1 MLKETQRKKP
11 VFTTSIIQ
19 SLKKYKSEKLI
30 IVASEKFL
38 KLHPDFANEI
48 LEEKLCLIPFPDGE
62 KIKNFKG
69 VTKLSN
75 LLLEKQIDKKTV
87 ICAVGGGTLLDL
99 CGFVSSILLRGLN
112 WIAVP
117 TTLLA
122 MADAS
127 LGGKTAI
134 NTNYGKNLLGTYN
147 FPIDIFVNIKFLQTL
162 PKKQFQN
169 GIIECLKCGIIK
181 DKILFE
187 TCIDTDFFNLRT
199 IEKIIKK
206 TQSIKM
212 EIVTKDPFEEK
223 GERFLLNFGHTVGHS
238 LERCFNYKIL
248 HGIAVA
254 EGIVFE
260 SALSFLQGFLKL
272 DDFIKI
278 KKSINLLSS
287 RLKTLPKV
295 ENIFEN
301 AIFDKKNLDKK
312 VRYVPIKA
320 IGKTALKPP
329 YLSEVDF
336 DTFKK
341 AFFLL
346 K

>member
-1 MLKETQRKKP
+1 MFKETQIRKP

-48 LEEKLCLIPFPDGE
+48 LEEKSCLIPFPDGE

-75 LLLEKQIDKKTV
+75 LLLEKQIDKKT
-87 ICAVGGGTLLDL
+87 ILCAVGGGTLLDL
-99 CGFVSSILLRGLN
+99 CGFASSILLRGIN

-127 LGGKTAI
+127 IGGKTAI

-147 FPIDIFVNIKFLQTL
+147 FPIAIFVNINFLKTL
-162 PKKQFQN
+162 VKKHFQD
-169 GIIECLKCGIIK
+169 GLVECLKCGIIR
-181 DKILFE
+181 DKTLFE
-187 TCIDTDFFNLRT
+187 SCLDTDFSDLQK

-212 EIVTKDPFEEK
+212 EIVKNDPYEVK

-238 LERCFNYKIL
+238 LERCFNYKIS
-248 HGIAVA
+248 HGRAVA

-260 SALSFLQGFLKL
+260 SALSLLQGFLKL
-272 DDFIKI
+272 DDFTIIKN
-278 KKSINLLSS
+278 SINLLSS
-287 RLKTLPKV
+287 RLKTLPKI
-295 ENIFEN
+295 ETIFEN
-301 AIFDKKNLDKK
+301 AIFDKKNIDKK
-312 VRYVPIKA
+312 VRYVPIRA
-320 IGKTALKPP
+320 IGKVALKSPH
-329 YLSEVDF
+329 LSEVDF